1 MTDVTDPT
9 ATAPE
14 SSRAPAPSRPNGLTV
29 APNTGLFDTDREAI
43 MALRTPITGSDHGR
57 R

>member
-14 SSRAPAPSRPNGLTV
+14 SSRAPAPPHARTRPLAGR
-29 APNTGLFDTDREAI
+29 FDTNREAI
-43 MALRTPITGSDHGR
+43 MALQTPIAGTDHGR